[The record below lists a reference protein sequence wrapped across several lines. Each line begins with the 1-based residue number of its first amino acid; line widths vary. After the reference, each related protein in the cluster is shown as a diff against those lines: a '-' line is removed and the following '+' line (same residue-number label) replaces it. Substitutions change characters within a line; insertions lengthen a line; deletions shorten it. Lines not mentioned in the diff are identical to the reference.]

1 MRVAVGSERIC
12 LTGQLNNVYM
22 LINYMVMLQKKEV
35 NTTYT
40 CLCDI
45 LSEVIR
51 VLFFKVIALKKKKK
65 PLSD

>member
-1 MRVAVGSERIC
+1 MGSERIC

-51 VLFFKVIALKKKKK
+51 VLFFKVTVLKKKEKA
-65 PLSD
+65 SF

>member
-1 MRVAVGSERIC
+1 MGPERIC
-12 LTGQLNNVYM
+12 LTGQLNKVYV
-22 LINYMVMLQKKEV
+22 LINYMVMLQEKEV

-51 VLFFKVIALKKKKK
+51 EFYF
-65 PLSD
+65 SR

>member
-1 MRVAVGSERIC
+1 MRVAVGPERIC
-12 LTGQLNNVYM
+12 LTGQLNKVYV
-22 LINYMVMLQKKEV
+22 LINYMVMLQEKEV

-51 VLFFKVIALKKKKK
+51 EFYF
-65 PLSD
+65 SRQ